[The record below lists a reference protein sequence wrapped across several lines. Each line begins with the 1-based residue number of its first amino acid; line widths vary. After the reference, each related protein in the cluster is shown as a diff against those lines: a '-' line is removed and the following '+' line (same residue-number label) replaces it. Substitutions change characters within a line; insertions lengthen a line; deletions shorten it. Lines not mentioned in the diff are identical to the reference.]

1 MRSAKDLSCDVAKKY
16 AFVIMAFTTKP
27 KLLIIRLAQLQQE
40 EKNKIKKITAM
51 VPPQHQD
58 VSGNV

>member
-1 MRSAKDLSCDVAKKY
+1 MGSAKDLSCDVAKKY

-40 EKNKIKKITAM
+40 EKNKK
-51 VPPQHQD
+51 
-58 VSGNV
+58 